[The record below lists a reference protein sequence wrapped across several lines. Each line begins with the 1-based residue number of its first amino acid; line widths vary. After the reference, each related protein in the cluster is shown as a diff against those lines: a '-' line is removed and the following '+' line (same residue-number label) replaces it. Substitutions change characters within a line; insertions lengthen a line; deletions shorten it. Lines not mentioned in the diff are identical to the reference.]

1 MSSRHVIV
9 VENAE
14 AVAHAALRLFV
25 AATEKAIAAKDAF
38 SVALS
43 GGSTPKLLFSL
54 LAKGPPTEPKAWP
67 FDWSKVFIYFADE
80 RCVPPDHADSNY
92 RMAHEELLSKVPIP
106 QTNIFRMRG
115 EIDPNTAAMEYGQL
129 LKARFGDGGLDLALL
144 GMGDDGHTASLFP
157 HTAALHELKHRCI
170 AHYVEKSTTG
180 KSWRITL
187 TAPFLN
193 RSAETLILVAGPS
206 KAPALREVLDGPP
219 DPDRLPIQL
228 IQPTGNLIWI
238 VDHAANEER
247 ERISEL

>member
-1 MSSRHVIV
+1 MSSPHIIV
-9 VENAE
+9 QENPV

-25 AATEKAIAAKDAF
+25 AAAEIAIADEDAF
-38 SVALS
+38 NVALS

-54 LAKGPPTEPKAWP
+54 LAKGPPTEPKIWP
-67 FDWSKVFIYFADE
+67 FDWAKVFIYFVDE

-106 QTNIFRMRG
+106 EANIFRMRG
-115 EIDPNTAAMEYGQL
+115 EIDPNTAAIEYGQM
-129 LKARFGDGGLDLALL
+129 LKARFGETGLDLALL

-157 HTAALHELKHRCI
+157 HTDALHEQKHRCI
-170 AHYVEKSTTG
+170 AHYVENSTTG

-193 RSAETLILVAGPS
+193 RSSETIITIAGS
-206 KAPALREVLDGPP
+206 AKAPALAEVLDGPR

-228 IQPTGNLIWI
+228 IQPAGKLIWI
-238 VDHAANEER
+238 VDQSANALR
-247 ERISEL
+247 QKL